1 MFERILDRYLNS
13 RDSRVISLLVR
24 IAFDSG
30 QTRSIVTNIL
40 GLQPDISP
48 ELLRDIIAESD
59 KRAKANIMRKTP
71 QVTELI
77 ESLEKWFFEQRK
89 GESQKN

>member
-1 MFERILDRYLNS
+1 MFERILGRYLNS
-13 RDSRVISLLVR
+13 RDTRVISLLVR

-48 ELLRDIIAESD
+48 DLLRDIIQESD
-59 KRAKANIMRKTP
+59 KRAKSNIIKKTP
-71 QVTELI
+71 QISELTQA
-77 ESLEKWFFEQRK
+77 LEKWFFEQGK
-89 GESQKN
+89 GEATSN